1 MDPQY
6 VLDASS
12 AREDKV
18 LNTAKRQ
25 INQCL
30 RVELRLQGR
39 RLREPLELS
48 VKFYSR
54 STKLQFLSQNR

>member
-1 MDPQY
+1 MDPRY
-6 VLDASS
+6 VLDARYT
-12 AREDKV
+12 REDKV

-30 RVELRLQGR
+30 RGKLRPQSSQ
-39 RLREPLELS
+39 LRELPGLDL
-48 VKFYSR
+48 KFYSR